1 MRCVNCGRQAAA
13 DDTACP
19 YCGCPVL
26 SRNPDAG
33 DERRTGE
40 VRRLFDEAAGRPQ
53 LRVVPLPAPVAAAG
67 PTAADMLIVVVA
79 WSLLQAPLLL
89 ALGAAGAGGAWL
101 VGPLA
106 ALVELATLRAW
117 GARPWFRRPA
127 APVEDTHGDRSDAAV
142 HSRVS
147 GL

>member
-13 DDTACP
+13 DDTGCP

-26 SRNPDAG
+26 SRNSDIA
-33 DERRTGE
+33 DERRTSE
-40 VRRLFDEAAGRPQ
+40 ARRLFDEVAGRPA
-53 LRVVPLPAPVAAAG
+53 LRVVPIRPSVAPARPTGVDAALVVALWTLLQIPALFVLGVADLPA
-67 PTAADMLIVVVA
+67 
-79 WSLLQAPLLL
+79 
-89 ALGAAGAGGAWL
+89 AWL

-106 ALVELATLRAW
+106 ALFELGVLHRI

-127 APVEDTHGDRSDAAV
+127 APMEDTHDDRSDPAV

>member
-13 DDTACP
+13 DDTGCP

-26 SRNPDAG
+26 SRNPDIA
-33 DERRTGE
+33 DERRTTE
-40 VRRLFDEAAGRPQ
+40 ARRLFDEAAGRPA
-53 LRVVPLPAPVAAAG
+53 LRVVPIRPLTTPVG
-67 PTAADMLIVVVA
+67 PTGADAALVVA
-79 WSLLQAPLLL
+79 LWVLLQIP
-89 ALGAAGAGGAWL
+89 ALFVLGVADVPAAWF

-106 ALVELATLRAW
+106 ALLELGVLHRF
-117 GARPWFRRPA
+117 GARPWFRRSA
-127 APVEDTHGDRSDAAV
+127 APMEDTHDDRSDPAV